1 MRLSELLGR
10 VEVAAGAASACRPWT
25 KADTHGTSNGAVLH
39 NSNLNIFENNWLP
52 LCKKKRYKVL
62 GFVNVLSTL
71 GCRPDQGRYPRQSCS
86 AQFLPQNVF
95 ANACNSCVKDVQS
108 VRCSRCQVFTNFYL
122 QTWPAESAV
131 QSECTKADPR
141 CTLFVA
147 VLGLI
152 WI

>member
-1 MRLSELLGR
+1 MLLELP
-10 VEVAAGAASACRPWT
+10 RP
-25 KADTHGTSNGAVLH
+25 ADRGPRQIPTAPRTELFCTILTSIYLKIIGYPCV
-39 NSNLNIFENNWLP
+39 
-52 LCKKKRYKVL
+52 KKVYKVL

-108 VRCSRCQVFTNFYL
+108 VRCSRCQVFTSFYL

-131 QSECTKADPR
+131 QSECTKADSR
-141 CTLFVA
+141 CTLFVT